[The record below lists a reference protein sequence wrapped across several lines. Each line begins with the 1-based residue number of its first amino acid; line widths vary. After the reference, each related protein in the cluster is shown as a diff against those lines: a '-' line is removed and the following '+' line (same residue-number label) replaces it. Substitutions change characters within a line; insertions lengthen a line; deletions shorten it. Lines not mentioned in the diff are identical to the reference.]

1 MATLF
6 CSTTGAS
13 EDDIPSLE
21 FFEYLGSLVEQE
33 DGVWVGPE
41 DMDSPVFESDSQ
53 PSNDA
58 VSVPVVSNEAGQEVT
73 R

>member
-1 MATLF
+1 MT
-6 CSTTGAS
+6 SAS

-33 DGVWVGPE
+33 DGVWLGPE
-41 DMDSPVFESDSQ
+41 DMDSPVFESDSES
-53 PSNDA
+53 SNDGA
-58 VSVPVVSNEAGQEVT
+58 LVPVVSNDPDQEVT